1 MHPYSRFDKQRK
13 KKKTSRTSICNP
25 NFLHDFMKLFLTT
38 KERKKERRFFRNASV
53 DGEASFVISPPSKDF
68 ASLHWWFSVRFS
80 PSGRV
85 GFKGGRERKETK
97 GNTRATLFYAR
108 RGGEKLYLR
117 PCSSKIICWI
127 LVDSP
132 PLHSIEYKCEIDIE
146 RNYRKKNNIKKW
158 IISIFFEHTFVNIGK
173 KRKRNF

>member
-1 MHPYSRFDKQRK
+1 MHPHSRFDKQRK
-13 KKKTSRTSICNP
+13 KKKKRLELPSVTQTSCTISWNYFSPR
-25 NFLHDFMKLFLTT
+25 K

-97 GNTRATLFYAR
+97 GNTHATLFYAR
-108 RGGEKLYLR
+108 RKIVPPTLLVEDNLLDSR
-117 PCSSKIICWI
+117 RQPSSSFDRI
-127 LVDSP
+127 
-132 PLHSIEYKCEIDIE
+132 
-146 RNYRKKNNIKKW
+146 
-158 IISIFFEHTFVNIGK
+158 
-173 KRKRNF
+173 

>member
-1 MHPYSRFDKQRK
+1 
-13 KKKTSRTSICNP
+13 
-25 NFLHDFMKLFLTT
+25 MKLFLTT
-38 KERKKERRFFRNASV
+38 KERKKERTAFFQKCIRRWRSFLRYFTPLKRFRFVALVVLRSVLSFRE
-53 DGEASFVISPPSKDF
+53 G
-68 ASLHWWFSVRFS
+68 WFQR
-80 PSGRV
+80 G
-85 GFKGGRERKETK
+85 KRKERNK
-97 GNTRATLFYAR
+97 RKYTLFYAR